1 MLKYMGLWRYD
12 MHTKALYAG
21 SFDPMTLGHLDIIRR
36 ASKIFDEV
44 VIGVTVNLEK
54 HTMFTFEERMQMIRK
69 VVKEFPNVTVDKCD
83 GLLAD
88 YVLNNGYNVVVRG
101 LRNTDD
107 FNNEESMDQLHKHLY
122 KGQAETVYIIS
133 ENKYA
138 FISSTMARQVISL
151 GGDGSMLVPP
161 YVLEFMRNKLN
172 LK

>member
-1 MLKYMGLWRYD
+1 

-36 ASKIFDEV
+36 AASIFDEL

-54 HTMFTFEERMQMIRK
+54 KTMFTFRERMEMIREVTK
-69 VVKEFPNVTVDKCD
+69 DLPNVSVDKCE

-88 YVLNNGYNVVVRG
+88 FVKGNRFNVVVRG
-101 LRNTDD
+101 LRNTVDFDD
-107 FNNEESMDQLHKHLY
+107 EYSMDQLHKHLY
-122 KGQAETVYIIS
+122 EGKAETVYIIAEDRYS
-133 ENKYA
+133 

-161 YVLEFMRNKLN
+161 YVLETMKAKLN

>member
-1 MLKYMGLWRYD
+1 

-54 HTMFTFEERMQMIRK
+54 HTMFTFEERMQMIRE

>member
-1 MLKYMGLWRYD
+1 

-21 SFDPMTLGHLDIIRR
+21 SFDPMTLGHLDIITR

-54 HTMFTFEERMQMIRK
+54 KTMFTFDERMDMIK
-69 VVKEFPNVTVDKCD
+69 EAVKDIPNVSVDKCD

-88 YVLNNGYNVVVRG
+88 YVKNNGYNVVVRG

-107 FNNEESMDQLHKHLY
+107 FNNELSMDQLHKHLY
-122 KGQAETVYIIS
+122 EGRAETVYIMS
-133 ENKYA
+133 EDRYS

-151 GGDGSMLVPP
+151 GGDGSMLVPET
-161 YVLEFMRNKLN
+161 VLHTMRKKLG
-172 LK
+172 LE